1 MNQLEQDKWVEETM
15 ESLAGSQRPN
25 APADLL
31 ERAMRS
37 AARGRAKIVRMPPA
51 QVWSAAACALVL
63 IVANLFICLDFSHA
77 GQKTAGAKERFAKEY
92 FGSSDAPQF

>member
-25 APADLL
+25 APDDLW
-31 ERAMRS
+31 ERALRS

-63 IVANLFICLDFSHA
+63 IVANLFMCLDFSHTA
-77 GQKTAGAKERFAKEY
+77 QKTAGAKERFAKEY

>member
-1 MNQLEQDKWVEETM
+1 MNQLEQDKWVEEAM
-15 ESLAGSQRPN
+15 ESLAGSQGPK

-37 AARGRAKIVRMPPA
+37 AARGRTKIVWMSTA

-63 IVANLFICLDFSHA
+63 IVANLFMCLDFSHA
-77 GQKTAGAKERFAKEY
+77 GQKTAGAKEGFAKEY
-92 FGSSDAPQF
+92 FGASDAPQF